1 MQSKRLSIEDKSTLA
16 NEEHVR
22 IQAMFDSIGTG
33 AIAIDADGKIE
44 RINDRGLELLGFNRR
59 ELIGKWFPETVV
71 ALDENKKVIS
81 TMDRPIT
88 QSFLSGR
95 PVSTRAYYRTKD
107 KSILPVNI
115 TVSPIIVG
123 GKPLGAIEVFED
135 ISLELQID
143 KMKSEFIS
151 IASHQLR
158 TPLSAIHVYSQ
169 MLMDGYNG
177 KLNELQQESLKII
190 LDATH
195 RMNKL
200 ISALLDISKLEN
212 GRINI
217 KYSLVDLSDLL
228 EKTLEDLKHSAESKE
243 QTIIYN
249 KKGKVFTL
257 DSDPLLVGEIYSNL
271 ISNAIKYTPP
281 GGQIEISLKENRDKF
296 VFCVKDSGI
305 GIPANF
311 HNKIFSKFSRAD
323 NVQSVDTNGSGL
335 GLYMANEIAQILNGR
350 LWFKSKQN
358 VGTNFYFAISKS

>member
-1 MQSKRLSIEDKSTLA
+1 MQNKRLVIEEKSNTDSA
-16 NEEHVR
+16 EHIRV
-22 IQAMFDSIGTG
+22 QAMFDSIGTG

-44 RINDRGLELLGFNRR
+44 RINERALELLGFKRH
-59 ELIGKWFPETVV
+59 ELIGKWFPEAVV

-81 TMDRPIT
+81 TIDRPIT
-88 QSFLSGR
+88 QSFLTGR
-95 PVSTRAYYRTKD
+95 PVSTRAYYRTKN

-115 TVSPIIVG
+115 TVSPIIIG

-135 ISLELQID
+135 ISLELQVD

-177 KLNELQQESLKII
+177 KLNEQQEESLKII
-190 LDATH
+190 LDATQ

-200 ISALLDISKLEN
+200 ISALLDISKLES
-212 GRINI
+212 GRINV
-217 KYSLVDLSDLL
+217 KYSLVDLDDLL
-228 EKTLEDLKHSAESKE
+228 EKTLEDLKHSSESKNHNL
-243 QTIIYN
+243 TYS
-249 KKGKVFTL
+249 KKGKVFTI

-281 GGQIEISLKENRDKF
+281 GGRIDVSLKENTDKY
-296 VFCVKDSGI
+296 VFCVKDNGF
-305 GIPANF
+305 GIPADF
-311 HNKIFSKFSRAD
+311 HNKIFTKFSRAD

-335 GLYMANEIAQILNGR
+335 GLYMAHEIAQILNGQ

-358 VGTNFYFAISKS
+358 IGTNFYFAMPKS